1 MTLEDAG
8 ALCVELCMAL
18 SDNTRVGSS
27 PFDALRRID
36 GPVEASNVDGDK
48 AAVQLLFDE
57 GGAYL
62 EVVDRK
68 GRHLEMDHRACRGAM
83 RDLLKALNA
92 ARERQ
97 EAFVGWDENVER
109 VYLHTHGHLLWLL
122 RNCDAL
128 VDARMHALTFAPD
141 RAEVLLELVADT
153 TRTPPWVT
161 GQVTLVHESDDGSDL
176 TEFKIINETHV
187 LLGSRIY
194 ETDPLGENCRH
205 LPLFNDQLPESMLER
220 SLSLL
225 FSHFTGVSVRYG
237 DYEVVF
243 SEESHASVALM
254 FQQVDESGALHMDV
268 VHTLPRLP
276 VDFVSSYDI
285 TRLAVINEAE
295 ARIVVRNVVYGS
307 LADERKRLA
316 RLLNVHRKAL
326 ADGSES
332 LLLADEDGFVLGQ
345 DLAARFLT
353 RELADLTQRYTLLG
367 AETLS
372 TYKVKSAVPKLKLNM
387 GYGIDFLEGSADLEI
402 EGETFSLME
411 VLAQH
416 RKNRYVT
423 LNDGTH
429 AVLNS
434 EYLSKLNR
442 LFRKHEQ
449 GVKVSFFDLPLVED
463 LIDDTAAEASFAKAR
478 SVFRGFNTLSKKR
491 IKAPPITGTLRPYQR
506 DGLKWLQYLYE
517 HGLGGCLAD
526 DMGLGKTV
534 QTIALLARIY
544 PQKKTPSLLVMP
556 RSLLF
561 NWQRELETFCPALR
575 HQIYHGADRDLD
587 SAMQGDLVLTTY
599 GMLRS
604 NIESFVK
611 RRFLYLI
618 LDESQAIKNSDT
630 QTAKAVLMLKAKHR
644 LALSGTPIEN
654 NLGELYSLFRF
665 LNPTMFGSA
674 AEFNRDYA
682 IPIHQH
688 DDRDAAR
695 ELRKK
700 IYPFILRRLKRDV
713 LKDLPEKVEQVLY
726 VDMSDDQRKLYDTRR
741 RFYYQTIKQRIAD
754 EGLQKSRFFILEALM
769 ELRQVASIPEAKSE
783 GAIISPKREA
793 LMERVQDA
801 VSNGH
806 KVLVFTNFL
815 ATIEVV
821 ASDLA
826 QRGIEH
832 LVMTGATGN
841 REALVKQFQTRSAT
855 KVFLMT
861 LKTGGVGLNLTAAD
875 MVFIFD
881 PWWNVAAEVQAI
893 DRTHRIGQD
902 KTVFTYKLIAR
913 NSIEEKIVELQSR
926 KQQLFDS
933 VISSDGVA
941 LKSLTEQ
948 DIDDIL
954 G

>member
-1 MTLEDAG
+1 MPIYEESGTKG
-8 ALCVELCMAL
+8 ALFEAFR
-18 SDNTRVGSS
+18 RV
-27 PFDALRRID
+27 D
-36 GPVEASNVDGDK
+36 GPLVSANVDEN
-48 AAVQLLFDE
+48 AAAIQLLFDDD
-57 GGAYL
+57 GAYL
-62 EVVDRK
+62 EVVDKK
-68 GRHLEMDHRACRGAM
+68 GRPQELDHRACRGAM

-92 ARERQ
+92 ARDRQ
-97 EAFVGWDENVER
+97 EAFVGWDENVEH

-122 RNCDAL
+122 RNCNSL
-128 VDARMHALTFAPD
+128 VDVNMHPLTFAED
-141 RAEVLLELVADT
+141 RAELLLELLPDT
-153 TRTPPWVT
+153 TQTQSWVT
-161 GQVTLVHESDDGSDL
+161 GRITLMRDGEACSDVDG
-176 TEFKIINETHV
+176 FKIINETHI

-194 ETDPLGENCRH
+194 ETDPLGENCH
-205 LPLFNDQLPESMLER
+205 LLPLFNDLLPESMLER
-220 SLSLL
+220 LLSLL
-225 FSHFTGVSVRYG
+225 FSHFTGVNVRYG
-237 DYEVVF
+237 DYQVVPG
-243 SEESHASVALM
+243 EETHAVVALM

-268 VHTLPRLP
+268 VHMLSHLP
-276 VDFVSSYDI
+276 VEFIRSYDI

-295 ARIVVRNVVYGS
+295 RTIVVRNVVYGS
-307 LADERKRLA
+307 LVEERKRLT
-316 RLLNVHRKAL
+316 RLLNRHRKTIG
-326 ADGSES
+326 DTDES
-332 LLLADEDGFVLGQ
+332 LLYVDENGFVLGT
-345 DLAARFLT
+345 DLASRFLT
-353 RELADLTQRYTLLG
+353 RELGDLAQRYTLLG

-372 TYKVKSAVPKLKLNM
+372 TYKVKSATPKLKLNM
-387 GYGIDFLEGSADLEI
+387 GYGIDFLEGHADLEI
-402 EGETFSLME
+402 EGETFSLLD

-423 LNDGTH
+423 LTDGTH

-449 GVKVSFFDLPLVED
+449 GVKVSFFDLPLIED
-463 LIDDTAAEASFAKAR
+463 LIDENAAEAQFSKAR
-478 SVFRGFNTLSKKR
+478 EVFRGFNTLSKKR
-491 IKAPPITGTLRPYQR
+491 VTSPAIQGTLRPYQK
-506 DGLKWLQYLYE
+506 DGLKWLNYLHQ

-534 QTIALLARIY
+534 QAIALLSRIY
-544 PQKKTPSLLVMP
+544 PKQKMPSLLIMP

-561 NWQRELETFCPALR
+561 NWRRELETFCPALR
-575 HQIYHGADRDLD
+575 HHIYHGPDRDLD
-587 SAMQGDLVLTTY
+587 AAMSGHLVLTTY
-599 GMLRS
+599 GMLRN
-604 NIESFVK
+604 NIEDFVK
-611 RRFLYLI
+611 RHFLYVI

-630 QTAKAVLMLKAKHR
+630 QTTKAVLTLKAKHR

-665 LNPTMFGSA
+665 LNPAMFGSA
-674 AEFNRDYA
+674 AEFSRDYA
-682 IPIHQH
+682 TPIHQN
-688 DDRDAAR
+688 DDREAAR

-713 LKDLPEKVEQVLY
+713 LKDLPDKIEQVLY
-726 VDMSDDQRKLYDTRR
+726 VDMSTEQRKLYDARR

-783 GAIISPKREA
+783 GAILSPKREA
-793 LMERVQDA
+793 LMDRLQDA

-806 KVLVFTNFL
+806 KALVFTNFL
-815 ATIEVV
+815 ATIEYV
-821 ASDLA
+821 AADLK
-826 QRGIEH
+826 QCGIEH

-841 REALVKQFQTRSAT
+841 REALVKQFQTRSTT

-881 PWWNVAAEVQAI
+881 PWWNSAAEIQAV

-902 KTVFTYKLIAR
+902 KTVFTYKLIAKD
-913 NSIEEKIVELQSR
+913 SIEEKIVELQTR
-926 KQQLFDS
+926 KKQLFDS
-933 VISSDGVA
+933 IISSDGVA